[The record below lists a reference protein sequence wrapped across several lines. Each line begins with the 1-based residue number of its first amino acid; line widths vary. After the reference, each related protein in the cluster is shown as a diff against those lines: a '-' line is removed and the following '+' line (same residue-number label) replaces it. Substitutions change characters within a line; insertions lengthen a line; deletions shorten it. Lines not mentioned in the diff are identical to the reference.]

1 MTMPGGGPWRI
12 AAGQITDDSELAMCM
27 MRGILDSIS
36 IEENNKIMGRGSIKN
51 KKQLLQETSSDNSS
65 NFGLGKT
72 TYLDQN

>member
-1 MTMPGGGPWRI
+1 
-12 AAGQITDDSELAMCM
+12 M